1 MEASLAPL
9 LPLLARERAA
19 ARPFALGVLLETA
32 GSTYRK
38 AGALMAMTA
47 GGEFAGL
54 LSGGCLEGDLGE
66 HARSVITSGTA
77 RVVTYDTRGP
87 DDLVWGLGLGCEG
100 AMRILLL
107 RVGPEQ
113 GYEPLEHLA
122 RALADHR
129 ATAVGVITESRRAD
143 VPLGGIVLPDGGG
156 TGALRGEAVQGALA
170 QARDTGKIRWLSDQN
185 GEWQLFLLP
194 IALPPRLL
202 LLGAGPDAVPVVDFA
217 ARLGWKVTVVDHRP
231 VYATSLRFARAER
244 VVPAPSPAALSEVVD
259 LEAFDATV
267 VMSHHL
273 ASDLAYLRTLAHAGI
288 PYVGLLG
295 PAARREKL
303 LEGLNG
309 EADRLRPRLHAP
321 VGLPLGGRAPESIAL
336 AIVAEIHAFLNR
348 SAV

>member
-1 MEASLAPL
+1 
-9 LPLLARERAA
+9 
-19 ARPFALGVLLETA
+19 
-32 GSTYRK
+32 
-38 AGALMAMTA
+38 MAMTA
-47 GGEFAGL
+47 GREFAGL

-100 AMRILLL
+100 AMRIFLL

-170 QARDTGKIRWLSDQN
+170 QARDTGKICWLSDQN

-194 IALPPRLL
+194 IALRPGGRLRGPSRLESYRGRSSPGLRDEPTVRIRRTRSPHPLPRS
-202 LLGAGPDAVPVVDFA
+202 
-217 ARLGWKVTVVDHRP
+217 TVRGSGSRSVRCDCRD
-231 VYATSLRFARAER
+231 E
-244 VVPAPSPAALSEVVD
+244 SPLS
-259 LEAFDATV
+259 
-267 VMSHHL
+267 
-273 ASDLAYLRTLAHAGI
+273 
-288 PYVGLLG
+288 
-295 PAARREKL
+295 
-303 LEGLNG
+303 
-309 EADRLRPRLHAP
+309 LRPRLPAHARARRYSLRWP
-321 VGLPLGGRAPESIAL
+321 SRPGRPPRQTAGEP
-336 AIVAEIHAFLNR
+336 
-348 SAV
+348 